1 MKYVYW
7 GIFWVVVYLVIALAP
22 QFVLLIG
29 PVPAGNGFWWDFS
42 ISLGFA
48 GAAMLCMMYFLT
60 ARFRR
65 ASAPFGIDLV
75 YYFHRYISL
84 VAFFIVIAHPIIML
98 VLDPGLLTLLVPVT
112 ENWPY
117 LTGAGSVIVLILLI
131 AVSLWRKQLS
141 IHYDTWRLWHV
152 ILATLALVLT
162 LLHIEGIGNYISS
175 PWKRALWTIILI
187 SWLLLLGY
195 VRLLKPCSMLK
206 RPYSVERI
214 TREKG
219 DAWTLELRPKGHK
232 GFPFMPGQF
241 AWLTLWDSPFALKE
255 HPFSISS
262 SAKHPDRIGFTI
274 KELGDFTKRMKYVQP
289 DQVAYVDGPYGSFSI
304 DRHPAS
310 GYVFI
315 AGGIGIAP
323 ILGMLRTLE
332 DRRDKSQLVLF
343 YGYSSLERMTGIDE
357 IKQMKENL
365 RLRII
370 YILTDPPPDWHGETG
385 FITREVLQRNLPGKK
400 KHYEYFICGPESMI
414 RLMEQYLHELKIPL
428 HHIHSELFDLV

>member
-48 GAAMLCMMYFLT
+48 GAAMLCMMFFLT

-65 ASAPFGIDLV
+65 ASAPFGIDLI
-75 YYFHRYISL
+75 YYFHRHISL
-84 VAFFIVIAHPIIML
+84 VAFLIIIAHLAILL
-98 VLDPGLLTLLVPVT
+98 VLEPDFLGMLAPTPA
-112 ENWPY
+112 NWPY
-117 LTGAGSVIVLILLI
+117 LSGAGSVIVLALLLI
-131 AVSLWRKQLS
+131 ASLWRKQLS
-141 IHYDTWRLWHV
+141 IHYDGWRLWHG
-152 ILATLALVLT
+152 ILATLALILAF
-162 LLHIEGIGNYISS
+162 LHIEGIGNYIAS
-175 PWKRALWTIILI
+175 PWKRTLWTIILI

-195 VRLLKPCSMLK
+195 VRLLKPWNMLK
-206 RPYSVERI
+206 RPFTVERI

-219 DAWTLELRPKGHK
+219 DAWTLELRSKGHK

-274 KELGDFTKRMKYVQP
+274 KELGDFTKRMQHVRP
-289 DQVAYVDGPYGSFSI
+289 EQVAYLDGPYGSFSI

-310 GYVFI
+310 GCFHSRRHRYRSDTRH
-315 AGGIGIAP
+315 AP
-323 ILGMLRTLE
+323 H
-332 DRRDKSQLVLF
+332 
-343 YGYSSLERMTGIDE
+343 
-357 IKQMKENL
+357 
-365 RLRII
+365 
-370 YILTDPPPDWHGETG
+370 P
-385 FITREVLQRNLPGKK
+385 
-400 KHYEYFICGPESMI
+400 
-414 RLMEQYLHELKIPL
+414 
-428 HHIHSELFDLV
+428 